1 MSPATPS
8 SPPPVGQQ
16 LARRRDELDL
26 TQDALARLIGI
37 TAPTVSVTERGHT
50 EISRSKRAAWER
62 ALQLKPGTIS
72 TAYRDGTPLEPAP
85 DTPPYANLTDP
96 HERAIWEMKI
106 SEDDRRTLID
116 ILRAD
121 RQEHRRPA

>member
-1 MSPATPS
+1 MSQATPS
-8 SPPPVGQQ
+8 TPTVGQQ
-16 LARRRDELDL
+16 LANRREQLDL

-50 EISRSKRAAWER
+50 EISRGKRPAWER

-72 TAYRDGTPLEPAP
+72 QAYRDGTPIETA
-85 DTPPYANLTDP
+85 DDDHAPYADLTDP
-96 HERAIWEMKI
+96 HERAIWEMKL
-106 SEDDRRTLID
+106 SEDDRRRLID

-121 RQEHRRPA
+121 RRGQRRPA

>member
-1 MSPATPS
+1 MST
-8 SPPPVGQQ
+8 PPPSTPTVGQQ
-16 LARRRDELDL
+16 LARRREELDL
-26 TQDALARLIGI
+26 TQDALARLIGV

-50 EISRSKRAAWER
+50 EISRGKRPAWER
-62 ALQLKPGTIS
+62 ALRLKPGTIS
-72 TAYRDGTPLEPAP
+72 QAYRDGTPVDPAP
-85 DTPPYANLTDP
+85 DQPPYANLADP

-121 RQEHRRPA
+121 RKQSLRPA